1 MGHERLLE
9 QPLHLEGGMA
19 PPDCGSLRA
28 DGPLGLASKLQD
40 MLTREQAS
48 HRETQHELQIE
59 RAAHDDTAERL
70 VEMQQKLEATLQEL
84 SNLERFVKGCSA
96 CSSVPSNTPPER
108 EPLLKEEAYLQS
120 RLRFVQEELTS
131 SASTAVTRPSS
142 ASIGRKGKAAAS
154 PGDDA
159 LRT

>member
-1 MGHERLLE
+1 M
-9 QPLHLEGGMA
+9 P
-19 PPDCGSLRA
+19 PPDSDCDYRT
-28 DGPLGLASKLQD
+28 DGPLGLAAKLQD

-70 VEMQQKLEATLQEL
+70 VEMQQRLEATLQEL

-142 ASIGRKGKAAAS
+142 ASIGHKGKAAAAS

>member
-1 MGHERLLE
+1 MSNH
-9 QPLHLEGGMA
+9 LHLEGGMA

-48 HRETQHELQIE
+48 HRETQHELKIE

-70 VEMQQKLEATLQEL
+70 VEMQHRLEATLQEL

-108 EPLLKEEAYLQS
+108 EPLLIPPVQAAFRAGGAYEFCVHRCHPALIGEHRAQGQGCRCVS
-120 RLRFVQEELTS
+120 RR
-131 SASTAVTRPSS
+131 
-142 ASIGRKGKAAAS
+142 
-154 PGDDA
+154 
-159 LRT
+159 